1 VADGHAKVADRTINK
16 LVCHP
21 GGPIVRRVDGNAA
34 QVEVGVALPHVDA
47 VELLRIGA
55 VCFVQDA
62 VQDQPTII
70 VIGNRIEG
78 SGPARNLRLTR
89 LDLLAAGKSPRVS
102 PGLATAGHGD
112 AATLL
117 LKGNVLA
124 VGGSDNYAHPTVNA
138 KTYA

>member
-1 VADGHAKVADRTINK
+1 MRLPNESMRATSLPTFRIIPTA
-16 LVCHP
+16 
-21 GGPIVRRVDGNAA
+21 VRR
-34 QVEVGVALPHVDA
+34 EH
-47 VELLRIGA
+47 
-55 VCFVQDA
+55 CFVKFTTY
-62 VQDQPTII
+62 PI
-70 VIGNRIEG
+70 R
-78 SGPARNLRLTR
+78 SSSSS
-89 LDLLAAGKSPRVS
+89 GKSPRVS